1 MPEVQEVFR
10 MATQKVRPDPGFE
23 DRQYDY
29 RRKKER
35 NRKIGV
41 FAFVAGMG
49 AVAAVLVL
57 RSVADRQTQPAAPR
71 PTNIGTVSPSTT
83 VGFIGV
89 PPEGAT
95 PSTPERGELVLSY
108 WSSPTRMWLYADG
121 RLIWVRH
128 GDFPYGA
135 NTRSTG
141 YLEQRLTP
149 EGAELMRSEVLSTGL
164 FEQDL
169 EHRIR
174 VAEDD
179 VRGSIGVRNGKRLV
193 RIEYSPGGFT
203 ELSPEQDAALVT
215 LHGRL
220 ADPASWLPASAWD
233 DSEVRAY
240 VPSAF
245 ALCFDWGRDRIG
257 TDQLLDLLP
266 GPAADLL
273 RTKHLTSEFAVH
285 CYEVAT
291 EEARALADIF
301 DEAGY
306 RDADP
311 NSAPYVL
318 AYSVS
323 APDPIN
329 DEIPFSFEPV
339 LPHGDWTCSP
349 CG

>member
-29 RRKKER
+29 QRKKER

-41 FAFVAGMG
+41 FAFVAAMG

-57 RSVADRQTQPAAPR
+57 RSVAERQSQPAATPA
-71 PTNIGTVSPSTT
+71 PTR
-83 VGFIGV
+83 VGFIGL
-89 PPEGAT
+89 PPEGAV

-108 WSSPTRMWLYADG
+108 STSPTRMWVYADG
-121 RLIWVRH
+121 RVIWMRH
-128 GDFPYGA
+128 AHRAVGA
-135 NTRSTG
+135 NERSTG

-149 EGAELMRSEVLSTGL
+149 EGVELMRSEVISTGL
-164 FEQDL
+164 FDQDL

-174 VAEDD
+174 VAGDD
-179 VRGSIGVRNGKRLV
+179 VRGVIEVRNGERLV
-193 RIEYSPGGFT
+193 RIEYSPGGT
-203 ELSPEQDAALVT
+203 TGLQPEQDAALVT

-220 ADPASWLPASAWD
+220 ADPASWLPASAWED
-233 DSEVRAY
+233 QEVRAY

-245 ALCFDWGRDRIG
+245 AICFDWGRDRFG

-266 GPAADLL
+266 GPAGDLL
-273 RTKHLTSEFAVH
+273 RTKHLQSEFAVH
-285 CYEVAT
+285 CYEVTT

-306 RDADP
+306 RDTDP
-311 NSAPYVL
+311 NPGLYVL
-318 AYSVS
+318 AYSVP

-329 DEIPFSFEPV
+329 DDILFSFEPV